1 MSESKVNKKR
11 EKIHSKNQGYKSH
24 ITTVHLRNPQQVFI
38 LNCLGPQPQL
48 EGDHQQK
55 RTSKKPQNPSSVSI
69 TLVKLSRYSFSG
81 LLGLTLSFQV

>member
-1 MSESKVNKKR
+1 MSGSKVNKKREKR

-24 ITTVHLRNPQQVFI
+24 YSVFYTRNPQQVLI

-55 RTSKKPQNPSSVSI
+55 RTSEMPQTPSSVCI
-69 TLVKLSRYSFSG
+69 TLLRYSLSG
-81 LLGLTLSFQV
+81 V